1 MNDRFFD
8 NYVIPLG
15 KKLDECNVF
24 GVASD
29 EGLRYALANRAE
41 WADKGET
48 IVQQMVQRYQQRK
61 SRKVANNDGGPIEDP
76 PEPVASSA

>member
-1 MNDRFFD
+1 M
-8 NYVIPLG
+8 IPLG

-41 WADKGET
+41 WAEKGEA
-48 IVQQMVQRYQQRK
+48 IVEGMIKRYQQRK
-61 SRKVANNDGGPIEDP
+61 VS
-76 PEPVASSA
+76 

>member
-1 MNDRFFD
+1 MVVLALFSRSSD

-29 EGLRYALANRAE
+29 EGLNYALANRAE
-41 WADKGET
+41 WAIKGEE
-48 IVQQMVQRYQQRK
+48 IVQDMLRRYQEQK
-61 SRKVANNDGGPIEDP
+61 AAKEEEA
-76 PEPVASSA
+76 